1 MAGSRGSAPGLL
13 DGDDAE
19 RSGRAAGSHGGQK
32 MRRFPLLALALLCA
46 ASSGDRLSSM
56 GLAILDH
63 GLGTTLVPLV
73 QSPERSVTIED
84 VSAADETLC
93 SENVSEALGHYPSV
107 FVKALV
113 RKVGLAGDISVWGR
127 RVGSVQGP
135 GFVAINCI
143 QAPANQGREQA
154 AVHDALAAK
163 VTDLSPPDWQR
174 WERNNP
180 SGFEYG
186 NLDAYKAELEDPDA
200 RVLVSHL
207 NGDGFVSRYGLLT
220 RVSDFESYAEQ
231 AFKDGAAFAVVARE
245 HPRMQRKLR
254 ILIDTYL
261 ALAPSLRTYFDQT
274 GLASAAG
281 VGRSADAT
289 AAQSRPASFP

>member
-1 MAGSRGSAPGLL
+1 
-13 DGDDAE
+13 
-19 RSGRAAGSHGGQK
+19 

-63 GLGTTLVPLV
+63 GLSTTLVPLV
-73 QSPERSVTIED
+73 QSPERSVSIKD
-84 VSAADETLC
+84 VSAADKTLC
-93 SENVSEALGHYPSV
+93 SESVSDALSHYPPA
-107 FVKALV
+107 FIHALV
-113 RKVGLAGDISVWGR
+113 QKVGLAGDISVWGR

-143 QAPANQGREQA
+143 EAAANQGRERA

-174 WERNNP
+174 WESSNP
-180 SGFEYG
+180 SDFAYG

-207 NGDGFVSRYGLLT
+207 NGDGFVNRYGLLT

-231 AFKDGAAFAVVARE
+231 TFGNVDAFAAVAHE

-274 GLASAAG
+274 GLASSAG

-289 AAQSRPASFP
+289 TARSRPAPFP